1 MEKNQLK
8 TISSIL
14 LAFAMIIVS
23 LTPTFAIE
31 ANDVTESPSKGLTVT
46 ATSNLFPEKKVTLC
60 PNQKTIKV
68 TYVLQTQSKD
78 MLDFQ
83 WSMNYDSS
91 VLKPT
96 ENSNKT
102 TSFEYSDI
110 SAGSYSYNKSNQDEI
125 LGMGTNLKL
134 YDTSSKEIV
143 FVSAEFNI
151 IDSSAI
157 ETNIDLNVQVLR
169 VSNIDSTTDITASEE
184 EAEIINSNI
193 NQENYDKYV
202 KVCKTVTVPE
212 SLEEPTKIATIDS
225 PTKEV
230 TEPITEEPAEVPTTE
245 PTTVPSTK
253 PTTSEVTDTKIYFD
267 VSTAPAEWGTT
278 KKVYCHLYA
287 VAGDE
292 LPETSWQTP
301 AEVCKK
307 DEKTG
312 LYYFDTASI
321 TNEDGTP
328 HGGLK
333 DNADYAVIFSTKD
346 TKKATH
352 QTCNI
357 TLGKPCLGDTVY
369 LTGGKVENTEDSLK
383 LDYVATWRNNSD
395 NYGPKA
401 AITSCGKVIDG
412 CYPIYLSR
420 AEMVAQALYNWAV
433 KRPNHYTPET
443 VANICAEVEAEPID
457 VYNTYA
463 EVYATQLADPEA
475 YPDCAP
481 LSTIATL
488 LGVDPSVTEE
498 PTTTE
503 PATEEPTEAPT
514 TEPATEEPTE
524 APTTEPATEEPTEAP
539 TTEPAT
545 EEPTEAPTTEPA
557 TEEPTEAPT
566 TEPVTTEP
574 VTEPTTEPAPAA
586 DPIYVVAGSEEFA
599 GLKWIGDPVGGAQ
612 NVMTKDGDLY
622 TKTFTAAPAGKSYQI
637 KVVKNVE
644 GTDPETGDKVWNQTW
659 FGIGEEYKDNLTF
672 NVTDTCDV
680 TVTFN
685 PATNEI
691 NVTGDNVKVFT
702 GFEVEY
708 ITAVGNGFEG
718 WLNGENWTI
727 DADSNKLEM
736 VSDKVY
742 KITYKDV
749 TSSDCYVFKFAANG
763 SWVDNWGLPAEEN
776 GAPVGENYALT
787 YNGENMVL
795 DTVALGYEEGTLL
808 DVTLTLDLTN
818 FDYSSK
824 QGAIARIEVTE
835 QHTHTFKLIKEQK
848 VTCTEDGYKLYK
860 CSCGL
865 TKIGSI
871 IKASGHNYD
880 AWKITTMPTC
890 YKSGII
896 TKVCANCGDRIS
908 EELQPFEHTY
918 KKISTIPPTCVE
930 KGYSIYKC
938 IFCDIEKKD
947 DYVDYSGH
955 NYEVVSVVKPTCTEK
970 GYTLYRCAVCGNE
983 KKGNYVDTL
992 PHNYEIIN
1000 QNEATCTAEGFIVK
1014 RCSVCQKLD
1023 FVTIPKIV
1031 HRNFV
1036 NSISC
1041 DKCGATLESS
1051 HNGTDD
1057 SNSTWI
1063 LKYDNAKSITITF
1076 SEDSKI
1082 AQGTDY
1088 IYILDYNY
1096 QVVAELTGSEFAGK
1110 SYTFKSDI
1118 LYISKATS
1126 QPFTGY
1132 GFKVV
1137 SAVANYGVIGDINLD
1152 NSIDVKDSTLIQ
1164 KFSAML
1170 IELDKTELALADAN
1184 GDGRVDVKDVTII
1197 QKYCVNLTVDSKIG
1211 SKLST

>member
-1 MEKNQLK
+1 MKKNQLK

-46 ATSNLFPEKKVTLC
+46 AASNLFPEKKVTLS

-83 WSMNYDSS
+83 WFMHYDSN

-96 ENSNKT
+96 DNTKKS
-102 TSFEYSDI
+102 TSFEYPSQ
-110 SAGSYSYNKSNQDEI
+110 GSYIFRKELQGEIGACGSNLSLYNS
-125 LGMGTNLKL
+125 T
-134 YDTSSKEIV
+134 SKEIV
-143 FVSAEFNI
+143 LASAEFEV
-151 IDSSAI
+151 IDPSAT
-157 ETNIDLNVQVLR
+157 ETTVDLDVQVLR
-169 VSNIDSTTDITASEE
+169 LSKVDPDTELSISKEEVEIT
-184 EAEIINSNI
+184 NFGL
-193 NQENYDKYV
+193 NQENYDKFV
-202 KVCKTVTVPE
+202 TVCKTDSAPVSSEETTVAPTTE
-212 SLEEPTKIATIDS
+212 EATTVAPTTEEPT
-225 PTKEV
+225 
-230 TEPITEEPAEVPTTE
+230 EVPTTE
-245 PTTVPSTK
+245 EATTAPATEPTTV
-253 PTTSEVTDTKIYFD
+253 
-267 VSTAPAEWGTT
+267 
-278 KKVYCHLYA
+278 
-287 VAGDE
+287 
-292 LPETSWQTP
+292 
-301 AEVCKK
+301 
-307 DEKTG
+307 
-312 LYYFDTASI
+312 
-321 TNEDGTP
+321 
-328 HGGLK
+328 
-333 DNADYAVIFSTKD
+333 
-346 TKKATH
+346 
-352 QTCNI
+352 
-357 TLGKPCLGDTVY
+357 
-369 LTGGKVENTEDSLK
+369 
-383 LDYVATWRNNSD
+383 
-395 NYGPKA
+395 
-401 AITSCGKVIDG
+401 
-412 CYPIYLSR
+412 
-420 AEMVAQALYNWAV
+420 
-433 KRPNHYTPET
+433 
-443 VANICAEVEAEPID
+443 
-457 VYNTYA
+457 
-463 EVYATQLADPEA
+463 
-475 YPDCAP
+475 
-481 LSTIATL
+481 
-488 LGVDPSVTEE
+488 
-498 PTTTE
+498 
-503 PATEEPTEAPT
+503 APT
-514 TEPATEEPTE
+514 
-524 APTTEPATEEPTEAP
+524 
-539 TTEPAT
+539 
-545 EEPTEAPTTEPA
+545 
-557 TEEPTEAPT
+557 
-566 TEPVTTEP
+566 
-574 VTEPTTEPAPAA
+574 TEPTTEPAPAA
-586 DPIYVVAGSEEFA
+586 DPIYVVAGTEGFA
-599 GLKWIGDPVGGAQ
+599 GVNWIGDPVGGAQ

-622 TKTFTAAPAGKSYQI
+622 TKTFTAVPAGKDYQLQ
-637 KVVKNVE
+637 VVKNVE
-644 GTDPETGDKVWNQTW
+644 NGKDPETGDTVWDQTW
-659 FGIGEEYKDNLTF
+659 FGIGEEHKDNLTF

-691 NVTGDNVKVFT
+691 NVTGDKVKVVT
-702 GFEVEY
+702 DLEIEY

-718 WLNGENWTI
+718 WLNGENWKI

-742 KITYKDV
+742 KITYKGV
-749 TSSDCYVFKFAANG
+749 TSSGYYVFKFAANG
-763 SWVDNWGLPAEEN
+763 SWADNWGLPAEEN

-808 DVTLTLDLTN
+808 NVTLTLDLTN
-818 FDYSSK
+818 FDYPSK

-835 QHTHTFKLIKEQK
+835 HTHTFKLIKEQK

-860 CSCGL
+860 CSDPNCGL
-865 TKIGSI
+865 TKIESI
-871 IKASGHNYD
+871 IRA
-880 AWKITTMPTC
+880 
-890 YKSGII
+890 
-896 TKVCANCGDRIS
+896 
-908 EELQPFEHTY
+908 
-918 KKISTIPPTCVE
+918 
-930 KGYSIYKC
+930 
-938 IFCDIEKKD
+938 
-947 DYVDYSGH
+947 SGH

-983 KKGNYVDTL
+983 KKDNYVDTL

-1000 QNEATCTAEGFIVK
+1000 QNEATCTTEGFIVK

-1082 AQGTDY
+1082 AQETDY
-1088 IYILDYNY
+1088 IYILDYNH